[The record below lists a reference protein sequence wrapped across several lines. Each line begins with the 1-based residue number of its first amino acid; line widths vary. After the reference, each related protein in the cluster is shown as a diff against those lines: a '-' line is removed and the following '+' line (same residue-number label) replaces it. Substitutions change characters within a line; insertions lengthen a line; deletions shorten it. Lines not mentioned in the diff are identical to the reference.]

1 MPQASKTMMAVFDD
15 MVVGGQAVSNIL
27 ASGVVPAKIEFVD
40 NFILRR
46 IEETIAQARRSGK
59 PFDII
64 LVWKYSRFARN
75 REDSILFKAM
85 LRKAGVQVVSITE
98 PLEDTPTGRLL
109 EAMIESLDE
118 FYSANLGEE
127 VIRGMRESASRGF
140 YISSY
145 APYGYHKVKIRD
157 GGKERTTLE
166 AEILQSQV
174 VLRIFK
180 GALESKGLVEIAKG
194 LNNEGIIGPRGRSW
208 GKTTIHKILT
218 NEVYTGA
225 LVWGR
230 TSNRNLPPVRVENAW
245 PAIVDHDV
253 FEQVQSKLKKRAFA
267 FIHPKRVASNYL
279 LSGIAKCGYC
289 GKALVGQDAKG
300 GQFHYYVCGTLLKKG
315 SGSCPAQYISSRR
328 FEELIINKIKGHIL
342 TYENLSQLVHL
353 VNEEMDASASEY
365 RARLDTVA
373 AEINNVNNR
382 LERLYD
388 ALETGTLQLADLAPR
403 IKELRQR
410 QEQLQMSRQEL
421 EMLLSDRRVEL
432 ADLETV
438 TRYVADLHNLL
449 NDSTLTEKKS
459 FIKSFVSE
467 VRVTGTE
474 VSLAYNLPVSEGKLA
489 SETFGVPPIV
499 HYGGPPCTI
508 HRTFKLAFALTI

>member
-1 MPQASKTMMAVFDD
+1 MRAVIYARVSSERQDVD
-15 MVVGGQAVSNIL
+15 LSISAQLRALREYATKNGYIVVR
-27 ASGVVPAKIEFVD
+27 EFVD
-40 NFILRR
+40 EAESGKTSDRPEFR
-46 IEETIAQARRSGK
+46 EMIAQARRSEK

-75 REDSILFKAM
+75 REDSILFKAV

-127 VIRGMRESASRGF
+127 VVRGMRESASRGF

-145 APYGYHKVKIRD
+145 APYGYRKVKIRD
-157 GGKERTTLE
+157 GSKERTTLE
-166 AEILQSQV
+166 PEILQSQV
-174 VLRIFK
+174 VLRVYK
-180 GALESKGLVEIAKG
+180 EALESKGLVEIAKV
-194 LNNEGIIGPRGRSW
+194 LNNEGIIGPRGKSW
-208 GKTTIHKILT
+208 GKTTIYKILT
-218 NEVYTGA
+218 NEVYTGT

-245 PAIVDHDV
+245 PAVVDHDV
-253 FEQVQSKLKKRAFA
+253 FEQVKSKLKKRAFI

-315 SGSCPAQYISSRR
+315 SGSCPAQYINSRR

-342 TYENLSQLVHL
+342 TYENLSQLVYL
-353 VNEEMDASASEY
+353 VNEEMDASAGEY
-365 RARLDTVA
+365 HTRLNTVVN
-373 AEINNVNNR
+373 EINNVNSR

-410 QEQLQMSRQEL
+410 QEQLQMSSHEL

-438 TRYVADLHNLL
+438 TQYVADLHNLL

-467 VRVTGTE
+467 VQVTGTE
-474 VSLAYNLPVSEGKLA
+474 VLLAYNLPVSEGKLV
-489 SETFGVPPIV
+489 SETCAVPPIV
-499 HYGGPPCTI
+499 HYGGQ
-508 HRTFKLAFALTI
+508 

>member
-1 MPQASKTMMAVFDD
+1 MKAVIYARVSSERQDVD
-15 MVVGGQAVSNIL
+15 LSISAQLRALREYATKNGYIVVR
-27 ASGVVPAKIEFVD
+27 EFVD
-40 NFILRR
+40 EAESGKTSDRPEFR
-46 IEETIAQARRSGK
+46 EMIAQARRSEK

-109 EAMIESLDE
+109 EAIIESLDE

-127 VIRGMRESASRGF
+127 VVRGMRESASRGF

-145 APYGYHKVKIRD
+145 APYGYRKVKIRD
-157 GGKERTTLE
+157 GSKERTTLE
-166 AEILQSQV
+166 PETVQSQV
-174 VLRIFK
+174 VLRVYK
-180 GALESKGLVEIAKG
+180 EALESKGLVEIAKV
-194 LNNEGIIGPRGRSW
+194 LNNEGIIGPRGKSW
-208 GKTTIHKILT
+208 GKTTIYKILT
-218 NEVYTGA
+218 NEVYTGT

-245 PAIVDHDV
+245 PAVVDHDV
-253 FEQVQSKLKKRAFA
+253 FEQVKSKLKKRAFI

-315 SGSCPAQYISSRR
+315 SGSCPAQYINSRK

-353 VNEEMDASASEY
+353 VNEEMDDSAGEY
-365 RARLDTVA
+365 RTRLNTVV
-373 AEINNVNNR
+373 AEINNVNSR

-410 QEQLQMSRQEL
+410 QEQLQMSRQKL

-438 TRYVADLHNLL
+438 TQYVADLHNLL

-459 FIKSFVSE
+459 FVKSFVSE

-474 VSLAYNLPVSEGKLA
+474 VLLAYNLPVSEGKLVNK
-489 SETFGVPPIV
+489 TCVVPPIV
-499 HYGGPPCTI
+499 HDGG
-508 HRTFKLAFALTI
+508 R